1 MRIWKRLLGLALCLC
16 LCAELLPVTARAAAT
31 LPVIEISTSGDTYQY
46 AESGTRFTLDTGWN
60 RNFKLIYKEIP
71 VKVTVP
77 ANTEY
82 TVTFSYI
89 FSGSYHQP
97 TGQTTA
103 KFAAQAIYLGENGAS
118 ADVTFHTAAGSEVKT
133 TRDTSEVANV
143 HSVTVTNGNK
153 AVEKPGS
160 SNGSVF
166 TAKFR
171 NDTAAQR
178 DVTRYFGCWV
188 ACGDDSENPSSMTLN
203 FTLVPVTAAYTVTLD
218 PDGGNVSST
227 SKQVTLGGQYG
238 DLPTP
243 TKSGFTFIGWY
254 TEKTGGTKV
263 GRYDALVSNATHT
276 LYARWSQNH
285 THEAVPGGGDKTFD
299 KELNAQ
305 TYQLKVVIIIG

>member
-31 LPVIEISTSGDTYQY
+31 LPVIEISTSGKTYQY
-46 AESGTRFTLDTGWN
+46 AESGTNRTQLAYGTKKAETPISTVTTETGNGGTRFTLDTGWD

-89 FSGSYHQP
+89 FNGSYHQH

-103 KFAAQAIYLGENGAS
+103 KFAAQAIYLDKNRAS
-118 ADVTFHTAAGSEVKT
+118 TDVTFYTAAGSGVKT
-133 TRDTSEVANV
+133 TRGTSEVANV

-153 AVEKPGS
+153 PVEKPGS

-171 NDTAAQR
+171 NDTAFVIGVSSFWETAVQR
-178 DVTRYFGCWV
+178 MTPIRKMPHSTSMTFCVGARDFRKLIRF
-188 ACGDDSENPSSMTLN
+188 PSSIGDQRHRNSRLYRLPRQGNPGRMPAARICCTSQ
-203 FTLVPVTAAYTVTLD
+203 TSCSPGTA
-218 PDGGNVSST
+218 P
-227 SKQVTLGGQYG
+227 
-238 DLPTP
+238 
-243 TKSGFTFIGWY
+243 SGIPLSFFG
-254 TEKTGGTKV
+254 V
-263 GRYDALVSNATHT
+263 NGRS
-276 LYARWSQNH
+276 
-285 THEAVPGGGDKTFD
+285 P
-299 KELNAQ
+299 
-305 TYQLKVVIIIG
+305 